1 MIRFL
6 DLQKV
11 TACHAEEYHEAARQ
25 VIDSGR
31 YLLGEQ
37 VEAFESAYASFIG
50 TRHCIG
56 VGNGL
61 DALTLIFRAYKE
73 MGLLHEGDEV
83 LVPAN
88 TFIASVLSITEN
100 GLRPVFVEP
109 RLDTLEIDPDR
120 IEELLTPRTRALLL
134 VHLYGRCAYTEK
146 IGDLC
151 RRHQLLLIEDN
162 AQAQGA
168 RLVERGEWRVE
179 RDLPLS
185 ADDGENEYS
194 LSTLHSPLSSKRTGS
209 LGHAAGHSFYPGK
222 NLGAM
227 GDCGAVT
234 TDDDQL
240 AATIRSLG
248 NYGSSKKYVFDYVGR
263 NSRMDEIQA
272 ALLQVKLRYID
283 EDNARRQQIGRRYE
297 QEISNPLI
305 RLPKPM
311 ADGENVYH
319 LFPVFTKKR
328 DRLQQY
334 LADEGVETLIHYP
347 IPPHKQ
353 ACYREWNAQSLPI
366 TEQLSR
372 EELSLPMS
380 PVLTDEEVGEVI
392 RKVNRFKVT
401 FQSNKVTK

>member
-11 TACHAEEYHEAARQ
+11 TARHAEEYHQAVRQ
-25 VIDSGR
+25 VVDSGW

-37 VEAFESAYASFIG
+37 TRAFESAYASYIG

-61 DALTLIFRAYKE
+61 DALTLIFRAYRE
-73 MGLLHEGDEV
+73 MGLLSEGDEV

-88 TFIASVLSITEN
+88 TFIASVLAITEN

-109 RLDTLEIDPDR
+109 SEETLELDDMLL
-120 IEELLTPRTRALLL
+120 EQHLTPRTRSLLL
-134 VHLYGRCAYTEK
+134 VHLYGRNAWTER
-146 IGDLC
+146 IADFC
-151 RRHQLLLIEDN
+151 SRHDLLLVEDN
-162 AQAQGA
+162 AQAHGCKVTKYQSNK
-168 RLVERGEWRVE
+168 VTKYQ
-179 RDLPLS
+179 S
-185 ADDGENEYS
+185 NEVTKYQS
-194 LSTLHSPLSSKRTGS
+194 NKVTGS

-234 TDDDQL
+234 TDDDRL
-240 AATIRSLG
+240 AEVIRALG
-248 NYGSSKKYVFDYVGR
+248 NYGSSEKYVFDYVGR
-263 NSRMDEIQA
+263 NSRMDELQA
-272 ALLQVKLRYID
+272 AVLRVKLRHLD
-283 EDNARRQQIGRRYE
+283 GDNARRQQIGRRYE
-297 QEISNPLI
+297 QEIRNPLV
-305 RLPKPM
+305 RLPLPM

-319 LFPVFTKKR
+319 QFPIFSKER
-328 DRLQQY
+328 DRLRQY
-334 LADEGVETLIHYP
+334 LAEHGVETLIHYP

-353 ACYREWNAQSLPI
+353 ACYREWNHLSLPVA
-366 TEQLSR
+366 EQLSR

-380 PVLTDEEVGEVI
+380 PVLTDDEVSEVVRI
-392 RKVNRFKVT
+392 VNEF